1 MLTEQ
6 LAKRVVSRTS
16 LLESLRFVMFFETLL
31 INLAKICVGGLAV
44 APHGGLREAESRMAL
59 FSLETVTLTG
69 RATRAPPEDR
79 SSIRG
84 CLVVMSQTLW
94 G

>member
-1 MLTEQ
+1 M
-6 LAKRVVSRTS
+6 
-16 LLESLRFVMFFETLL
+16 MFFETLL
-31 INLAKICVGGLAV
+31 INHAKICVSGLAV
-44 APHGGLREAESRMAL
+44 APHGGPWGGKPGAFIFFLK
-59 FSLETVTLTG
+59 TVTLTG